1 VPSASGVSVACYR
14 GRGCGRSGGDG
25 GRAAGGGGAP
35 SFAARCISGGG
46 AGRRQRPG
54 DWPWMGVEEREA
66 GLGMVKRYRQP
77 WPREGPA

>member
-1 VPSASGVSVACYR
+1 VA
-14 GRGCGRSGGDG
+14 G
-25 GRAAGGGGAP
+25 AAGTEAGLPAVEGRHRLQRGA
-35 SFAARCISGGG
+35 FRGGG